1 MKIKGIY
8 QRYMLRPIIY
18 MTAYRLMLAAIFL
31 LFLDRVV
38 KNGPAPS
45 MIAGFLTVLF
55 ALFAYLVYLRMDGL
69 RIPRMKYIRPKKKP
83 DPLHSMGSM
92 TDHTDDDP
100 GVSFEELEEDERDF
114 CSLIAN
120 LVNLVIFAVI
130 SFLAP

>member
-1 MKIKGIY
+1 MKIKGLY
-8 QRYMLRPIIY
+8 QKYMLRPLIY
-18 MTAYRLMLAAIFL
+18 LTAYRLMAGMIILLALARL
-31 LFLDRVV
+31 V

-45 MIAGFLTVLF
+45 MVAGFLTAAF
-55 ALFAYLVYLRMDGL
+55 ALLAYLVYLRMDGL
-69 RIPRMKYIRPKKKP
+69 RVPRMKYIRPKKKP
-83 DPLHSMGSM
+83 DPLRSMGSM

>member
-18 MTAYRLMLAAIFL
+18 MTAYRLMLAAIFM
-31 LFLDRVV
+31 LFLVRVV

-69 RIPRMKYIRPKKKP
+69 RIPRMKYIRPKKKA
-83 DPLHSMGSM
+83 DPLRHAASM

-100 GVSFEELEEDERDF
+100 GVSFDELEDDEKNL
-114 CSLIAN
+114 CSLLAN
-120 LVNLVIFAVI
+120 VINFAI
-130 SFLAP
+130 FLAASFLM